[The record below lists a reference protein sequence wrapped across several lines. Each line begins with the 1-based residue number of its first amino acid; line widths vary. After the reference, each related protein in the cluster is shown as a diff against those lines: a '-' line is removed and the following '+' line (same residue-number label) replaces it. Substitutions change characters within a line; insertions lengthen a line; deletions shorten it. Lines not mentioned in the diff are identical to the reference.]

1 MKPKTIREVLGGREL
16 ARVETGQSVSE
27 AAHVLDR
34 LNVGTVV
41 VLSGGRLSGILSER
55 DIIRKCV
62 AQGLAPET
70 TPVEAVM
77 TAAPHCVGIDE
88 GLAEA
93 FHIMRDGGFRH
104 VPVVEGERVVGLISI
119 RDIPTEYR
127 AMLEQFEA
135 FRGDES

>member
-1 MKPKTIREVLGGREL
+1 MKPKSIREVLGGREL
-16 ARVETGQSVSE
+16 AQVEAGQSISE
-27 AAHVLDR
+27 AARVLDR

-41 VLSGGRLSGILSER
+41 VLSDGRLSGILSER

-62 AQGLAPET
+62 APGLSPDT
-70 TPVEAVM
+70 TPVDTVM
-77 TAAPHCVGIDE
+77 TAGPRCVGVDE

-104 VPVVEGERVVGLISI
+104 VPVVEGETVVGLISI

-135 FRGDES
+135 FRSHTD